1 MEPSTT
7 VEPTRPPQREPY
19 TPPKVVRIAS
29 SEELLESLGPAWA
42 IPVGSSF

>member
-7 VEPTRPPQREPY
+7 VEPALSPQREPY

-42 IPVGSSF
+42 APIGSSF